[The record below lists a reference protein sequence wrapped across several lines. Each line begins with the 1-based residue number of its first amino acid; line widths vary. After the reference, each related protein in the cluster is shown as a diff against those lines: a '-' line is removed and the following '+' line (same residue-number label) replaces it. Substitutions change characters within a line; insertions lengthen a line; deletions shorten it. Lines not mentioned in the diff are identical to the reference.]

1 MDRPVA
7 AIDVG
12 TNTVLLLVARKD
24 SRGAVVP
31 VVDVQQ
37 VPRLGTGVDAHRRL
51 HPEAM
56 QRVIAVL
63 GDYCSIAASH
73 GVERIVACA
82 TSAVRDAV
90 NRDEF
95 VTLVR
100 RLTGLHLEILSG
112 EEEALWSYHGAISG
126 IPSIGSCLVLD
137 IGGGSTEMIA
147 GNAQCITSRVSL
159 NIGAVRLTERCFR
172 HDPPLQQEIADASGL
187 ISSALDAVTMEV
199 FPNTRL
205 IAVAGTP
212 TSLAT
217 LSLGLPDF
225 SLEAVAGLEM
235 NRSQI
240 EDQWNR
246 LRRLPSAEIRKLS
259 NVMDGRADVITAGT
273 LILRMVM
280 DRLGL
285 QALTVSERGLRYGL
299 VLRAIKPD

>member
-12 TNTVLLLVARKD
+12 TNTVLLLVARQEAN
-24 SRGAVVP
+24 GIITP
-31 VVDVQQ
+31 LVDVQRI
-37 VPRLGTGVDAHRRL
+37 PRLGTGVDARRSL
-51 HPEAM
+51 HIDAM
-56 QRVIAVL
+56 QRVVEVL
-63 GDYCSIAASH
+63 ADYRSIAASH
-73 GVERIVACA
+73 GVERIVVCA

-95 VTLVR
+95 VELVH
-100 RLTGLHLEILSG
+100 RLTGLHLEVLSG

-137 IGGGSTEMIA
+137 IGGGSTEMIT
-147 GNAQCITSRVSL
+147 GNAHGIASRVSL
-159 NIGAVRLTERCFR
+159 NIGAVRLTERCFH
-172 HDPPLQQEIADASGL
+172 HDPPLQSEIEHASGL
-187 ISSALDAVTMEV
+187 ITSAFDAMT
-199 FPNTRL
+199 PQPGKDSHL

-225 SLEAVAGLEM
+225 SREAISGFIM
-235 NRSQI
+235 QRSQI
-240 EDQWNR
+240 EHQWHR
-246 LRRLPSAEIRKLS
+246 LRLLPASEIRKLS
-259 NVMDGRADVITAGT
+259 NVMEGRADVITAGT